1 MWRKENLV
9 IDQDKKRSLKQ
20 FLSVSREKHLFVSEL
35 CRGGLRP
42 LKTNCVADFKA
53 GKVFAFG

>member
-1 MWRKENLV
+1 MWRKENFV
-9 IDQDKKRSLKQ
+9 VDQDKKRNSKQ
-20 FLSVSREKHLFVSEL
+20 FLSLEKHLFWSEL
-35 CRGGLRP
+35 CRGGLRT